1 MLTLPISFSSPIVIS
16 LSILTAVGAYVLFGP
31 DLQDRR
37 RRGYPGGLVNYGNN
51 CFANAIVQCLA
62 SSSIFVRW
70 VEEHLQ
76 NNIVAKILLD
86 LIKSI
91 NGESI
96 SYSQESTVATLI
108 DRMRQPKWL
117 SPFEQQDS
125 HEFLLSLINSL
136 TARQPIESRRFG
148 FAACLDSDEQDMENS
163 MMPSESPLIKPHPF
177 QGLQATQLQCT
188 QCKNK
193 NPISVSLFET
203 LSLMIPERQI
213 SNSGLFSVRYQ
224 RNFTLQELI
233 GNYLKSEI
241 ISNLTCSKCKSK
253 ENLSHRKITTFS
265 RLPEILC
272 LHIIRTTWTNEGWP
286 TKNTSHVSFP
296 DHLDMNAFISLSRL
310 LPANIHPTQTTIK
323 PSAALYRLNSVLVHL
338 GGISEAGHFIVYRR
352 RINSKE
358 WFSISDDHIRE
369 CNELEVFSS
378 MAYILFYERI
388 KKFS

>member
-1 MLTLPISFSSPIVIS
+1 
-16 LSILTAVGAYVLFGP
+16 
-31 DLQDRR
+31 
-37 RRGYPGGLVNYGNN
+37 
-51 CFANAIVQCLA
+51 
-62 SSSIFVRW
+62 
-70 VEEHLQ
+70 
-76 NNIVAKILLD
+76 
-86 LIKSI
+86 
-91 NGESI
+91 
-96 SYSQESTVATLI
+96 
-108 DRMRQPKWL
+108 
-117 SPFEQQDS
+117 
-125 HEFLLSLINSL
+125 
-136 TARQPIESRRFG
+136 
-148 FAACLDSDEQDMENS
+148 
-163 MMPSESPLIKPHPF
+163 MMTRESPLMKPHPF

-213 SNSGLFSVRYQ
+213 SNPGLFSVRHQ

-233 GNYLKSEI
+233 GNYLKSEM

-323 PSAALYRLNSVLVHL
+323 PSTALYRLNSVLVHL

-369 CNELEVFSS
+369 CNELE
-378 MAYILFYERI
+378 
-388 KKFS
+388 